1 MYHIKGKY
9 NKIFLKDKMIS
20 SVLSLSLLSF
30 RTTEVE

>member
-1 MYHIKGKY
+1 MYHITRKY